1 MFIYVCSG
9 CGKPES
15 LVYRRPQF
23 LMGILVEIM
32 VFEKDESK
40 AELAIQNTFN
50 EIQRLKGLR
59 LEGLMSTHI
68 PGSEVY
74 SINQTAGVQSV
85 PVSPKVFEV
94 I

>member
-1 MFIYVCSG
+1 MFVSG
-9 CGKPES
+9 CCKPES

-40 AELAIQNTFN
+40 TELAIQNTFN
-50 EIQRLKGLR
+50 EIQM

-74 SINQTAGVQSV
+74 SMNQTAGVQSV

-94 I
+94 IE

>member
-1 MFIYVCSG
+1 MSRVVANPNRWST
-9 CGKPES
+9 ED
-15 LVYRRPQF
+15 PQF
-23 LMGILVEIM
+23 LMRTLVEIT
-32 VFEKDESK
+32 VFEKDEKK
-40 AELAIQNTFN
+40 AKLDIQNTFN
-50 EIQRLKGLR
+50 QIQR

-94 I
+94 IE

>member
-1 MFIYVCSG
+1 MFVSG

-23 LMGILVEIM
+23 FMGTLAEIAI
-32 VFEKDESK
+32 FEKDENK

-50 EIQRLKGLR
+50 EIQR

-74 SINQTAGVQSV
+74 SINQTVGVQSL

-94 I
+94 IE

>member
-1 MFIYVCSG
+1 MYVSS

-23 LMGILVEIM
+23 LMGTLIKIT
-32 VFEKDESK
+32 VFEKDENK

-50 EIQRLKGLR
+50 EIQG
-59 LEGLMSTHI
+59 LEGLMNTYI

-74 SINQTAGVQSV
+74 SIKQTAGVQSV
-85 PVSPKVFEV
+85 TVSPKVFEV
-94 I
+94 IE

>member
-1 MFIYVCSG
+1 MYVSG

-23 LMGILVEIM
+23 LMGTLVEIT
-32 VFEKDESK
+32 VFEKDENK

-50 EIQRLKGLR
+50 EIQRL
-59 LEGLMSTHI
+59 EGLMNTHI
-68 PGSEVY
+68 PRSEVY

-94 I
+94 IE

>member
-1 MFIYVCSG
+1 
-9 CGKPES
+9 
-15 LVYRRPQF
+15 
-23 LMGILVEIM
+23 MGTLVEIT
-32 VFEKDESK
+32 VFEKNENK

-50 EIQRLKGLR
+50 EIQS
-59 LEGLMSTHI
+59 LEGLMNTHI

-85 PVSPKVFEV
+85 TVSPRCSRSSNRLYIWSEKQTALW